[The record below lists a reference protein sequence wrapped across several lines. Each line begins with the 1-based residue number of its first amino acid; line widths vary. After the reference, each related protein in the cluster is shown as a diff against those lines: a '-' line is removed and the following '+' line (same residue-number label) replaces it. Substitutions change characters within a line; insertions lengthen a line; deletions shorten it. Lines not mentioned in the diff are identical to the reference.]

1 MCTEQSPAGNA
12 SFFLQPTRVWIA
24 CIWPKDMQRLK
35 EIATLMAGF
44 STKNDLHSMKL
55 PSWWSFPIGF
65 ARRQGPCTSC
75 KHRPCCDSC
84 LGEFATAGST
94 TYPQGSDCEARYFC
108 RWHALSTDLIDLGR
122 SLRFARPFP
131 TMTVI
136 FQFMWV
142 CHRSAAKGPGESF
155 ARMVQPAQIHW
166 GKRTSVKIWSIAVYS
181 NVLRLF

>member
-108 RWHALSTDLIDLGR
+108 RWHALSTDLIDLGPFRWDLLGLFLPWLSFFNSCESAIGPQQKGLENPLPEWSSQLR
-122 SLRFARPFP
+122 S
-131 TMTVI
+131 T
-136 FQFMWV
+136 
-142 CHRSAAKGPGESF
+142 E
-155 ARMVQPAQIHW
+155 
-166 GKRTSVKIWSIAVYS
+166 VKELSKFGA
-181 NVLRLF
+181 